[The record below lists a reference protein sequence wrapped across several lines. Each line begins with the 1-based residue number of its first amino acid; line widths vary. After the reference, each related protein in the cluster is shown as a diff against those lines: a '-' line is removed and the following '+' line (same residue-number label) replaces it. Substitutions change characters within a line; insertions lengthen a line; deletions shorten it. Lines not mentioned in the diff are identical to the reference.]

1 MLCVFMKFLCI
12 MDVYMFRE
20 GIYIENLSMFRMG
33 VYIENVYIIGNE
45 CIVNIRVY
53 NW

>member
-1 MLCVFMKFLCI
+1 MPCVFMKFSCT
-12 MDVYMFRE
+12 MDVHMSRE
-20 GIYIENLSMFRMG
+20 GTHIENLSMSRMG
-33 VYIENVYIIGNE
+33 VHTENVYIIGNE